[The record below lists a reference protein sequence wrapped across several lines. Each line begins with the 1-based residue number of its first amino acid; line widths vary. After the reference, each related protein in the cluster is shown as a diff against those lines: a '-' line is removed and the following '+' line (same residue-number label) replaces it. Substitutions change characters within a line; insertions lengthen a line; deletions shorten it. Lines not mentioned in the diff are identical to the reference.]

1 MRRVDR
7 GGIKLVFIRSLYA
20 SIFTVAEI
28 YERKVSKFWKRIE
41 IFDFLAHPV
50 ETPWRIFTV
59 PHQNV
64 CRCVPYI
71 SDHIW

>member
-7 GGIKLVFIRSLYA
+7 GGIRLVFIGAYMLL
-20 SIFTVAEI
+20 FLTVADI

-50 ETPWRIFTV
+50 ETLGRFL
-59 PHQNV
+59 
-64 CRCVPYI
+64 R
-71 SDHIW
+71 